1 MSIRPMK
8 LAAIA
13 TTAVGLVISSQASAG
28 WWHDSYWGF
37 GAGWQIEPDPD
48 VGLGFTTSRPDEGP
62 IAKVEFGG
70 QLSKHWRSEIEL
82 SRWWSQIRIDPPPI
96 LFTDTEGDYSVTLL
110 SLNFLYDFNPGG
122 RWSVHLGAGGGP
134 GYWTAQGTGPLGFW
148 VIDDQGWALGGH
160 VDAGLSY
167 RMDSDARID
176 LDYRF
181 SALNEPNVSTP
192 LGDVQERFENGAL
205 MLGVRFPMQKAA
217 PPPPPPPPPPAATTS
232 DLGPYKVYFAWDR
245 ADLTKEAMATLQEI
259 AAMVKGKKIKKVHIE
274 GNTDTSGADD
284 YNQRL
289 SDQRATNVRDALISL
304 GVPSDAIDMVGRG
317 ESNPAVNTG
326 DAVKEPLNRRAEIT
340 ITIFNN

>member
-1 MSIRPMK
+1 MSIRPIK

-37 GAGWQIEPDPD
+37 GAGWQFQPTSG
-48 VGLGFTTSRPDEGP
+48 VSFTTSDPDDGP

-70 QLSKHWRSEIEL
+70 QLSRHWRSEIEL
-82 SRWWSQIRIDPPPI
+82 SRWWNELRADPPALTWI
-96 LFTDTEGDYSVTLL
+96 NGDYAVTML

-122 RWSVHLGAGGGP
+122 RWSAHLGAGAGP
-134 GYWTAQGTGPLGFW
+134 SYWTAQGAGAWT
-148 VIDDQGWALGGH
+148 IDDQGWALGGH
-160 VDAGLSY
+160 VDAGISY
-167 RMDSDARID
+167 RMDSGTMVD
-176 LDYRF
+176 LDYRY
-181 SALNEPNVSTP
+181 AGLNNPEVGTP
-192 LGDVQERFENGAL
+192 LGDRKENFATNAV
-205 MLGVRFPMQKAA
+205 MLGLRFPLQKAA
-217 PPPPPPPPPPAATTS
+217 PPPPPPPPPPAVTTS

-274 GNTDTSGADD
+274 GNADTSGADD

-289 SDQRATNVRDALISL
+289 SDQRAANVRDALISL
-304 GVPSDAIDMVGRG
+304 GVPADAIDMVGRG
-317 ESNPAVNTG
+317 ETNPAVKTG